1 MEDRDAAAIDD
12 TPDKTAG
19 ARRTPLLASV
29 LEHVDAHRCFNRGQG
44 MTGAPARRKQAALT
58 PLGARKDDAARH
70 TPRMGSSGAQGNA
83 EPGSSEGTSRSL
95 EPLLSTKKR
104 PLKKD
109 PRRGKG
115 RPIQADG
122 PLGMNPRPHPALEVG
137 VSRSG
142 VRSGIMAWER
152 GRPRPLG
159 QEAAPGDERGPRG
172 VGRRSVQRQA
182 QAAFPNASPC

>member
-1 MEDRDAAAIDD
+1 MEDRDAAAMDD

-83 EPGSSEGTSRSL
+83 EPGSS
-95 EPLLSTKKR
+95 
-104 PLKKD
+104 
-109 PRRGKG
+109 RGK
-115 RPIQADG
+115 
-122 PLGMNPRPHPALEVG
+122 LAL
-137 VSRSG
+137 
-142 VRSGIMAWER
+142 
-152 GRPRPLG
+152 P
-159 QEAAPGDERGPRG
+159 
-172 VGRRSVQRQA
+172 
-182 QAAFPNASPC
+182 